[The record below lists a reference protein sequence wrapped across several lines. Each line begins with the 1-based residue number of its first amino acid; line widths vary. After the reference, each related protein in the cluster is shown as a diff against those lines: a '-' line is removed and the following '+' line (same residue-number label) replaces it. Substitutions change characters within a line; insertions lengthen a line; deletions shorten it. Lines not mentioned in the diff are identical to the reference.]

1 MPFCPSELGAVWNPF
16 PFAISILLNDSIST
30 ALDSGNFWTS
40 WIENCRLA
48 VKVCRRDSAF
58 MEIIDPNEW
67 LHLEVER
74 NSFLNRTQQERR
86 KRLNQV
92 CFILNYQEQ
101 RMRNDQAK
109 KIQATFRGY
118 VEKLRQRTK
127 YRKIFDQ
134 YFATEKSIDMLSSKD
149 LFTCTRWLLFYYDAK
164 QDGNR
169 LLSLCKCYVKH
180 RLEIS
185 SIHHIRKLIS
195 FCCIY
200 ISDNINSNE
209 GITIP
214 LRMIEIYTKANTYDK
229 FQDITPVDCVNI
241 VNSYVTQR
249 GFFKAMRDLFIHR
262 VPASIDESPNPPT
275 PMAQSLLKLLLNV
288 IIGTSDT
295 SAVLLQFSKIFL
307 SGTFSP
313 QITHFLVP
321 AICEVDSSFPLYPL
335 IVSLVKNDHLKQSN
349 RRFTLTPQI
358 NISGIELVME
368 PTPTLVYNLLQIGKS
383 RKVKTMPLDVKL
395 RYLQAIY
402 LSFPCLRKEL
412 VLIDL
417 TCKVTTEDA
426 ESDDDDEIFDSS
438 SENLQFMRQLC
449 LAKLDD
455 NLHVELLV
463 DMEAINNKDFRV
475 RSQFVLYVCLICHA
489 VIAKLKVPY
498 YKLSLLSKLSLRKE
512 FLHSLWRI
520 ICSLTATASLSSQS
534 KSVLQLLSGSS
545 QLVHEAEIMN
555 VLIPLLHTFCC
566 CLYLSFCS
574 LHDTSFQQ
582 DSVDLPFDL
591 NQIRDL
597 SARLRDAA
605 VGIIGV
611 CHSRRSNHHSSS
623 MIAFNKRPTIEDNKA
638 KLTQQWSFYEWLT
651 VCRSVTKL
659 VKHLYDRDSRL
670 SFCQPNHWLS
680 PLANIQIDNLDLEYF
695 FKDEEMRGRP
705 TQEVALVQ
713 ELPFVV
719 SFQDRI
725 KILHYLDRLDA
736 DANST
741 GLEQFMMGSLSAVV
755 KRGRMYEDAFNALT
769 KEKAPNL
776 KKKIRVTILNEQGLE
791 EAGID
796 GGGLFREFLTEVLKE
811 GFNPNYGLFKLTQD
825 GCLYPNSN
833 VPVII
838 SNFRDHYYFLGRI
851 LGKAIFEKHL
861 VELPLAGFFLSK
873 ILSDNSEVGIHH
885 LASLDPVMYKNLLSL
900 KSYQGD
906 IADLELNFT
915 VVNENLGEAEVVDLK
930 PGGQNI
936 AVTPENLI
944 EYIHKLAD
952 YKLNKE
958 IRRQYLAFREGLADV
973 LISGA
978 EVPIDLQDLRAN
990 TNYSG
995 GYSDNDEYIN
1005 MFWDVAE
1012 DFTDKQRRKL
1022 LKFVTSCSRPP
1033 LLGFKELFPAFC
1045 IHGSGE
1051 SNDETRLPSAS
1062 TCMNLLKLPRF
1073 RSRDILKEKLTYAIE
1088 SNSGFELS

>member
-1 MPFCPSELGAVWNPF
+1 MATMQFWPSGRG
-16 PFAISILLNDSIST
+16 T
-30 ALDSGNFWTS
+30 
-40 WIENCRLA
+40 
-48 VKVCRRDSAF
+48 VCRRDSAF

-86 KRLNQV
+86 KRL
-92 CFILNYQEQ
+92 EQ

-164 QDGNR
+164 QD
-169 LLSLCKCYVKH
+169 
-180 RLEIS
+180 
-185 SIHHIRKLIS
+185 
-195 FCCIY
+195 
-200 ISDNINSNE
+200 
-209 GITIP
+209 
-214 LRMIEIYTKANTYDK
+214 
-229 FQDITPVDCVNI
+229 
-241 VNSYVTQR
+241 

-426 ESDDDDEIFDSS
+426 ESDDDDEIFDNS

-498 YKLSLLSKLSLRKE
+498 YK
-512 FLHSLWRI
+512 
-520 ICSLTATASLSSQS
+520 LSSQS

-958 IRRQYLAFREGLADV
+958 V